1 MEPRFEFHCTV
12 QKKDCCDLAQI
23 QLRRN
28 RRWPWTVMRIA
39 VPVLIVL
46 YALLLFWGDPEPTAL
61 ICAIVALFMQVF
73 FPEIVGRGTYA
84 AVRSGALSDTYL
96 FTDEQIQTSSP
107 VSSSNTA
114 YAAIVDMAE
123 TDRIFALYVNRQSA
137 FVLPKSG
144 FAPGEPDQFRTFL
157 EEKCGKP
164 VRRFPTGN
172 KKRFV
177 YLGMMLVLAVVLIAG
192 AIFLR
197 DWRANRPQTFR
208 TDAYSISLPQS
219 FTEETP
225 DTDNGWLFE
234 ASNDSVYIS
243 MFNETDEEL
252 LDAGLSPFQ
261 SATFYLESLLE
272 FYEVTPE
279 PVVTLDS
286 NTAYCFATAEFDGT
300 TYLYCYAVRHGAE
313 AFWCTEFF
321 CDAAYRTEYEPL
333 FTDWLQTIRIAN

>member
-12 QKKDCCDLAQI
+12 QKKDCCDLALI

-46 YALLLFWGDPEPTAL
+46 YALLLFLDDPYPAAL
-61 ICAIVALFMQVF
+61 ICAIVALFLQVF

-84 AVRSGALSDTYL
+84 AVRSGALSDTYV
-96 FTDEQIQTSSP
+96 FTDEQIQTSSA
-107 VSSSNTA
+107 VSRSNTS
-114 YAAIVDMAE
+114 YAAIVDVAE
-123 TDRIFALYVNRQSA
+123 TDRIFALYVNQQSA
-137 FVLPKSG
+137 FLLPKSG
-144 FAPGEPDQFRTFL
+144 FAPGEADQFRAFL
-157 EEKCGKP
+157 EEKLGKP
-164 VRRFPTGN
+164 IRRFSANN

-177 YLGMMLVLAVVLIAG
+177 YFGAMLALAAALITG

-197 DWRANRPQTFR
+197 DWRAERPQSFR
-208 TDAYSISLPQS
+208 TGAYSISLPQY

-225 DTDNGWLFE
+225 DTNNGWLFE
-234 ASNDSVYIS
+234 ASSDSVYIS

-252 LDAGLSPFQ
+252 LDVGLSPFQ
-261 SATFYLESLLE
+261 SATSYLESLLE

-279 PVVTLDS
+279 PVVTLA
-286 NTAYCFATAEFDGT
+286 NGTAYCFATAEFDGT

-333 FTDWLQTIRIAN
+333 FIDWLQTIRIAN

>member
-1 MEPRFEFHCTV
+1 MEPRFEFHCAP
-12 QKKDCCDLAQI
+12 QKKDCRDLARI
-23 QLRRN
+23 QARRT
-28 RRWPWTVMRIA
+28 RHWARIVMRIA
-39 VPVLIVL
+39 VPVLIAL
-46 YALLLFWGDPEPTAL
+46 YALLLFLDDPYPAAL
-61 ICAIVALFMQVF
+61 ICAIVVLFLQVF
-73 FPEIVGRGTYA
+73 SPEINGQGIYA
-84 AVRSGALSDTYL
+84 TARSGALPDTFV
-96 FTDEQIQTSSP
+96 FTDEQIQATSS

-144 FAPGEPDQFRTFL
+144 FAPGEVDQFRAFL

-164 VRRFPTGN
+164 VRRFPTDN

-197 DWRANRPQTFR
+197 DWRANRLQTFR
-208 TDAYSISLPQS
+208 TDAYSISLPQA

-225 DTDNGWLFE
+225 DAENGWLFE
-234 ASNDSVYIS
+234 ASNRFAYVS
-243 MFNETDEEL
+243 MFSETDEAL

-261 SATFYLESLLE
+261 NATSYLDGLLE
-272 FYEVTPE
+272 FYDVTPE
-279 PVVTLDS
+279 PIVTLDS